1 MICFRREEVCEGG
14 RAQGWGDDWVQVPAA
29 WRGLGSGRSAGRGQP
44 RDHQLRISSATETNL
59 FFLQAGEATKEPRR
73 VGSSC
78 VTLPLCRLPL
88 DELLFNFRPLELV
101 ALHSRDLEPDHMV
114 QHLDILCP
122 FLHSVPLLFSTLPWQ
137 ILVRGFF
144 LDPEFLLN
152 QPQIWEHCE

>member
-1 MICFRREEVCEGG
+1 MNHWDEKLETT
-14 RAQGWGDDWVQVPAA
+14 VPQSRPQDNGPI
-29 WRGLGSGRSAGRGQP
+29 RGLGQRTQHLDLPPVPLLCHPPWHPCRGP
-44 RDHQLRISSATETNL
+44 LKG
-59 FFLQAGEATKEPRR
+59 QAGEATKEPRR

-122 FLHSVPLLFSTLPWQ
+122 FPTFSASPVQHSALANSCS
-137 ILVRGFF
+137 RFF